1 MRTWSCENEPYRVEN
16 TQTWNVLH
24 SRQQKCVRFFSS
36 LRSSKRRIEIR
47 LKLTWISEK
56 RGPRSRQL
64 RLYLLGEDLWRTRYR
79 RKWVISASSTQIMF
93 WASTPEQ
100 PLLKYQND
108 LEKNYSRVRYRV
120 INLFGGNNSQS
131 SCTASFQRVTRRRA
145 GTFSP
150 RTAWLRV
157 TRKRLTEAKYR
168 GLGPVS
174 GKSWNIFG
182 PTKPVLGNLYLKTER
197 CTCLKLLEGNHCWY

>member
-1 MRTWSCENEPYRVEN
+1 M
-16 TQTWNVLH
+16 
-24 SRQQKCVRFFSS
+24 RFFSS

-56 RGPRSRQL
+56 RWPKSRQL

-79 RKWVISASSTQIMF
+79 RKWVISTSSTQIML
-93 WASTPEQ
+93 WALKPE

-108 LEKNYSRVRYRV
+108 LEKHYSRFRYSV
-120 INLFGGNNSQS
+120 INLFGGHNSPS
-131 SCTASFQRVTRRRA
+131 SCTASFQLIWWGIRDEVSGHFR
-145 GTFSP
+145 
-150 RTAWLRV
+150 
-157 TRKRLTEAKYR
+157 
-168 GLGPVS
+168 LGPRDSAWPEYRVS

-197 CTCLKLLEGNHCWY
+197 YTCLKLLEGNLCSYQEYVNKTALQS